1 MFIKSF
7 RVGAIAVIVCAA
19 TAWASPT
26 AIEGTVKDPTGRP
39 VSNADVRLEGKV
51 SKVVKTDAKGN
62 YNCAGLTEG
71 TYKVTLVVNGAI
83 KAQIKNASAKLGE
96 STKLNFD
103 LKAEKGAKAKTT
115 HMVYMPADTGSHLG
129 GRWVEVDDV
138 TGKPNAAGADNVVKG
153 GAAMLKGMQSNSG
166 GIGNSTTGGGR

>member
-1 MFIKSF
+1 MFVKSF
-7 RVGAIAVIVCAA
+7 RVGAVALVVCAA

-39 VSNADVRLEGKV
+39 VSNADVRVEGKV

-62 YNCAGLTEG
+62 YNCPGLTEG

-103 LKAEKGAKAKTT
+103 LKAETGAKAKAT
-115 HMVYMPADTGSHLG
+115 HMVYMPSETGSHLG
-129 GRWVEVDDV
+129 GRWVEVDDKGNLV
-138 TGKPNAAGADNVVKG
+138 GGVNADNVQKG
-153 GAAMLKGMQSNSG
+153 GSAALQEMQRSG
-166 GIGNSTTGGGR
+166 GH

>member
-7 RVGAIAVIVCAA
+7 RVGAVALIVCAA

-39 VSNADVRLEGKV
+39 VSNADVRVEGNV

-71 TYKVTLVVNGAI
+71 TFRVTLVVNGAV
-83 KAQIKNASAKLGE
+83 KATINNAGTKLGE

-103 LKAEKGAKAKTT
+103 LKAEAGAKAKGT
-115 HMVYMPADTGSHLG
+115 HFVYMPSETGSHLG
-129 GRWVEVDDV
+129 GRWVEVDDKGNLV
-138 TGKPNAAGADNVVKG
+138 GGASSDNVQKG
-153 GAAMLKGMQSNSG
+153 GSAALQEMQRSG
-166 GIGNSTTGGGR
+166 GH